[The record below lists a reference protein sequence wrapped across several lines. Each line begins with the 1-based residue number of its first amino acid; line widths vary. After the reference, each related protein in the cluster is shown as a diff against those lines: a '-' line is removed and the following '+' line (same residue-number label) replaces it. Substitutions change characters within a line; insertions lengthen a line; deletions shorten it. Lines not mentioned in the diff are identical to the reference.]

1 MNDLLER
8 NAPLSEILD
17 GLYDL
22 SNNYLEQ
29 IQSMCE
35 CILDERGYEDEEDEA

>member
-1 MNDLLER
+1 MNDLE
-8 NAPLSEILD
+8 LSEIID

-22 SNNYLEQ
+22 PNNYLEQ

-35 CILDERGYEDEEDEA
+35 CILDERGYDGEEEEA